1 MSVLSGAQQTAST
14 PEASFTGLRT
24 ATPAGVE
31 YATRIRVLKF
41 LAILAIGGSE
51 RQAVLLGQELDR
63 RKFDVHLG
71 CCARTNDNIEA
82 GLTTQGV
89 PITQYSIRN
98 LYGVQTLRQRVRFA
112 QYLRRERIDVV
123 HSYNFYSNAFA
134 IPAARLARVPVVIAS
149 IRDNGECWTPWQ
161 RRIER
166 LVCRMAHGVVVNAE
180 VIKRRLAA
188 EGYDAR
194 RITVI
199 HNGTQPPAVV
209 PASRTAA
216 LREELEL
223 PAAAPVVGMLA
234 RLDPIKGIEHF
245 LEAAAQVSARRPD
258 VRFLIVGDNR
268 VNVAYREQ
276 LTRLARD
283 LGLEKVVRFTGFRN
297 DVAEV
302 LSLLSV
308 SVLASLSEGLSNTL
322 LESMAAG
329 IPVVATAV
337 GGNPEAVEQGITG
350 FLVPPKNAA
359 ALAEAMCR
367 ILNNRDLAAAMGRA
381 GRLRVSEQFS
391 TRAMVSES
399 ERLYAQLLAQARASR

>member
-1 MSVLSGAQQTAST
+1 MSVLSGVPPTAAT
-14 PEASFTGLRT
+14 PEVSLSGRR
-24 ATPAGVE
+24 PAAPSAVDP
-31 YATRIRVLKF
+31 AARIRVLKF

-63 RKFDVHLG
+63 KKFDVHLG

-82 GLTTQGV
+82 GLAAQGV

-98 LYGVQTLRQRVRFA
+98 LYGVETLRQRVRLA

-134 IPAARLARVPVVIAS
+134 IPAARLAGVPVVIAS

-166 LVCRMAHGVVVNAE
+166 LVCRMAHCVVVNAE

-209 PASRTAA
+209 PASRTTA
-216 LREELEL
+216 LRKELEF
-223 PAAAPVVGMLA
+223 PADAPVVGMLA
-234 RLDPIKGIEHF
+234 RLDPIKGVEHF
-245 LEAAAQVSARRPD
+245 LEAAAQVSASRPD
-258 VRFLIVGDNR
+258 ARFLIVGDNR
-268 VNVAYREQ
+268 VNVAYREE
-276 LTRLARD
+276 LTQLARR
-283 LGLEKVVRFTGFRN
+283 LGLEKVLRFTGFRN

-302 LSLLSV
+302 LSMLSV

-337 GGNPEAVEQGITG
+337 GGNPEAVEHGVTG
-350 FLVPPKNAA
+350 FLVPPKDAP
-359 ALAEAMCR
+359 ALADAICR
-367 ILNNRDLAAAMGRA
+367 ILNHGDVASAMGRA
-381 GRLRVSEQFS
+381 GRLRVSERFS

-399 ERLYAQLLAQARASR
+399 ERLYRQLLSETRAAR

>member
-1 MSVLSGAQQTAST
+1 MSVLSGARRTETQ
-14 PEASFTGLRT
+14 PEASFSELRPV
-24 ATPAGVE
+24 PAPGPE
-31 YATRIRVLKF
+31 AADRIRVLKF

-63 RKFDVHLG
+63 TRFDVHLG
-71 CCARTNDNIEA
+71 CCARTADNIEA
-82 GLTTQGV
+82 GLTAQGV

-98 LYGVQTLRQRVRFA
+98 LYGVETLRQRVRLA

-134 IPAARLARVPVVIAS
+134 IPAARLARVPVIIAS

-161 RRIER
+161 RRLER
-166 LVCRMAHGVVVNAE
+166 LVCRLAHRVVVNAD

-199 HNGTQPPAVV
+199 PNGTRCPASV
-209 PASRTAA
+209 PASRSAD
-216 LREELEL
+216 LREELDL
-223 PAAAPVVGMLA
+223 PAEAPVVGMLA
-234 RLDPIKGIEHF
+234 RLDPIKGIEYF

-268 VNVAYREQ
+268 VDVSYRED
-276 LTRLARD
+276 LTRLARR
-283 LGLEKVVRFTGFRN
+283 LRLEEVVRFTGFRN

-337 GGNPEAVEQGITG
+337 GGNPEAVEHGVTGI
-350 FLVPPKNAA
+350 LVPPKNAP
-359 ALAEAMCR
+359 ALADAICR
-367 ILNNRDLAAAMGRA
+367 ILNHKDQAAAMGLS
-381 GRLRVSEQFS
+381 GRRRVTERFS
-391 TRAMVSES
+391 TRAMVSAS
-399 ERLYAQLLAQARASR
+399 ERLYGQLLAEARRSR

>member
-1 MSVLSGAQQTAST
+1 MSVLSGPGPAATVQAPISAPRAIT
-14 PEASFTGLRT
+14 PSSLE
-24 ATPAGVE
+24 PA
-31 YATRIRVLKF
+31 ARIRVLKF

-51 RQAVLLGQELDR
+51 RQAVLLGQELVR
-63 RKFDVHLG
+63 KKFDVHLG
-71 CCARTNDNIEA
+71 CCARMNDNIEA
-82 GLTTQGV
+82 GLVAQGV

-98 LYGVQTLRQRVRFA
+98 LYGVETLRQRVRFA

-188 EGYDAR
+188 EGYNAR

-199 HNGTQPPAVV
+199 HNGTESPPVV
-209 PASRTAA
+209 PALRTTA
-216 LREELEL
+216 LREELDI

-245 LEAAAQVSARRPD
+245 LHAAAQVSARRPD
-258 VRFLIVGDNR
+258 ARFVIVGDNR
-268 VNVAYREQ
+268 VNVAYREE
-276 LTRLARD
+276 LTQLARR
-283 LGLEKVVRFTGFRN
+283 LGLEKVLRFTGFRN
-297 DVAEV
+297 DVADV

-337 GGNPEAVEQGITG
+337 GGNPEAVEHGVTG
-350 FLVPPKNAA
+350 LLVPPKNAA
-359 ALAEAMCR
+359 ALADAICR
-367 ILNNRDLAAAMGRA
+367 ILNHRDLAAAMGRA
-381 GRLRVSEQFS
+381 GRLRVAERFS
-391 TRAMVSES
+391 TTAMVSES
-399 ERLYAQLLAQARASR
+399 ERLYRQLLAQARASR